1 MSCNSKCA
9 CNRKSTI
16 DANFVASQA
25 LAIND
30 VFNFPNVTKTGIS
43 VISNGSGSFTL
54 NNSGLYLII
63 ANVSGSGDA
72 AGNIAIQLNKNGALI
87 PGTVQ
92 VANCTAA
99 TDIEQLSTGCIV
111 DVPHSCSCIDN
122 TAIITLVNSGIAATY
137 TNGNIQIIKLA

>member
-1 MSCNSKCA
+1 MACNCN

-16 DANFVASQA
+16 NANFAASQA

-54 NNSGLYLII
+54 DNAGLYLII
-63 ANVSGSGDA
+63 ASVSGAGAA
-72 AGNIAIQLNKNGALI
+72 AGNLSIQINRNGVLI

-92 VANCTAA
+92 VANSTAA
-99 TDIEQLSTGCIV
+99 TDIVNLTTSTIV
-111 DVPHSCSCIDN
+111 DIPHSCACINND
-122 TAIITLVNSGIAATY
+122 AVITIVNSGIAGTFV
-137 TNGNIQIIKLA
+137 NGAIQIIKLA

>member
-1 MSCNSKCA
+1 MACNCN

-16 DANFVASQA
+16 NANFAASQT

-54 NNSGLYLII
+54 NNPGLYLII
-63 ANVSGSGDA
+63 ASVSGAGAA
-72 AGNIAIQLNKNGALI
+72 AGNLSIQINSNGALI

-92 VANCTAA
+92 VANSTAV
-99 TDIEQLSTGCIV
+99 TDIVNLTTSTIV
-111 DVPHSCSCIDN
+111 DIPRSCACINND
-122 TAIITLVNSGIAATY
+122 AVITIVNSGIAGTFV
-137 TNGNIQIIKLA
+137 NGAIQIIKLA

>member
-1 MSCNSKCA
+1 MACNNKCA
-9 CNRKSTI
+9 CNCKSTI

-54 NNSGLYLII
+54 NNPGLYLII
-63 ANVSGSGDA
+63 ASVSGAGAA
-72 AGNIAIQLNKNGALI
+72 AGNLSIQINSNGALI

-92 VANCTAA
+92 VANSTAV
-99 TDIEQLSTGCIV
+99 TDIVNLTTSTIV
-111 DVPHSCSCIDN
+111 DIPRSCACINND
-122 TAIITLVNSGIAATY
+122 AVITVVNSGIAGTFV
-137 TNGNIQIIKLA
+137 NGSVQIIKLA

>member
-1 MSCNSKCA
+1 MACISKCA

-16 DANFVASQA
+16 NANFTASQA

-43 VISNGSGSFTL
+43 VISNGAGSFTL
-54 NNSGLYLII
+54 TNPGLYLII

-92 VANCTAA
+92 VANCTAT
-99 TDIEQLSTGCIV
+99 TDIEQLSTSYIV
-111 DVPHSCSCIDN
+111 DVPRSCSCIDN
-122 TAIITLVNSGIAATY
+122 AATITLVNSGIAATY

>member
-1 MSCNSKCA
+1 MACDCN

-16 DANFVASQA
+16 NANFVASQA

-54 NNSGLYLII
+54 NNPGLYLII
-63 ANVSGSGDA
+63 ASVSGAGAA
-72 AGNIAIQLNKNGALI
+72 AGNLSIQINSNGVLI

-92 VANCTAA
+92 VANSTAV
-99 TDIEQLSTGCIV
+99 TDIVNLTTATIV
-111 DVPHSCSCIDN
+111 DIPRSCACINND
-122 TAIITLVNSGIAATY
+122 AVITVVNSGIAGTFV
-137 TNGNIQIIKLA
+137 NGAIQIIKLA

>member
-1 MSCNSKCA
+1 MACNCN

-16 DANFVASQA
+16 NANFAASQA

-54 NNSGLYLII
+54 DNAGLYLII
-63 ANVSGSGDA
+63 ASVSGAGAA
-72 AGNIAIQLNKNGALI
+72 AGNLSIQINSNGALI

-92 VANCTAA
+92 VANSTAV
-99 TDIEQLSTGCIV
+99 TDIVNLTTSTIV
-111 DVPHSCSCIDN
+111 DIPRSCACINND
-122 TAIITLVNSGIAATY
+122 AVITIVNSGIAGTFV
-137 TNGNIQIIKLA
+137 NGAIQIIKLA

>member
-1 MSCNSKCA
+1 MACNCN

-16 DANFVASQA
+16 NANFAASQA

-54 NNSGLYLII
+54 NNPGLYLII
-63 ANVSGSGDA
+63 ASVSGAGAA
-72 AGNIAIQLNKNGALI
+72 AGNISIQINSNGALI

-92 VANCTAA
+92 VANSTAV
-99 TDIEQLSTGCIV
+99 TDIVNLTTSTIV
-111 DVPHSCSCIDN
+111 DIPRSCACINND
-122 TAIITLVNSGIAATY
+122 AVITIVNSGIAGTFV
-137 TNGNIQIIKLA
+137 NGAIQIIKLA

>member
-1 MSCNSKCA
+1 MACNCN

-16 DANFVASQA
+16 NANFAASQA

-54 NNSGLYLII
+54 NNPGLYLII
-63 ANVSGSGDA
+63 ASVSGAGAA
-72 AGNIAIQLNKNGALI
+72 AGNLSIQINSNGALI

-92 VANCTAA
+92 VANSTAV
-99 TDIEQLSTGCIV
+99 TDIVNLTTSTIV
-111 DVPHSCSCIDN
+111 DIPRSCACINND
-122 TAIITLVNSGIAATY
+122 AVITIVNSGIAGTFV
-137 TNGNIQIIKLA
+137 NGAIQIIKLA

>member
-1 MSCNSKCA
+1 MACNCN

-16 DANFVASQA
+16 NANFAASQA

-54 NNSGLYLII
+54 NNPGLYLII
-63 ANVSGSGDA
+63 VSVSGAGAA
-72 AGNIAIQLNKNGALI
+72 AGNLSIQINSNGALI

-92 VANCTAA
+92 VANSTAV
-99 TDIEQLSTGCIV
+99 TDIVNLTTSTIV
-111 DVPHSCSCIDN
+111 DIPRSCACINND
-122 TAIITLVNSGIAATY
+122 AVITIVNSGIAGTFV
-137 TNGNIQIIKLA
+137 NGAIQIIKLA

>member
-1 MSCNSKCA
+1 MACNSKCA
-9 CNRKSTI
+9 CNCKSTI

-54 NNSGLYLII
+54 DNAGLYLII
-63 ANVSGSGDA
+63 ASVSGAGAA
-72 AGNIAIQLNKNGALI
+72 AGNLSIQINRNGVLI

-92 VANCTAA
+92 VANSTAA
-99 TDIEQLSTGCIV
+99 TDIVNLTTSTIV
-111 DVPHSCSCIDN
+111 DIPHSCACINND
-122 TAIITLVNSGIAATY
+122 AVITIVNSGIAGTFV
-137 TNGNIQIIKLA
+137 NGAIQIIKLA